1 MQLSQKKSLLTIWK
15 ILGLF
20 VNPLTSDDK
29 YRLLNKG
36 KLKQPIQMQ
45 LSKKQRT
52 FYKFFDF
59 LEFRFWK
66 FWRKILAS

>member
-1 MQLSQKKSLLTIWK
+1 MQLSQKKPLLTIRK

-20 VNPLTSDDK
+20 VNILTSDDK
-29 YRLLNKG
+29 YCLLNNG

-45 LSKKQRT
+45 VSKKQRT

-59 LEFRFWK
+59 LEFRLK